1 MDINWKEVELSD
13 RELINSYYDKELIR
27 DCEFTFANNFLWK
40 PFYDTSFAIVKD
52 SLVFVSEEAG
62 LSVSFPQGAS
72 DLKAVIDELTVWFQE
87 KNSPFLMHLVSPIQF
102 GKLDELYPGRFQIE
116 YDRDYADYVYE
127 VEKLIRLSG
136 KKYHGKKNH
145 CNKFKQSY
153 PDWSYEP
160 ITDENTEECRQ
171 MAYDWWRQNDQGEG
185 GEKEE
190 EIQVTLRA
198 LEYREK
204 LGLKG
209 GLIRAGGKVVAFTLG
224 EPCGEDMYV
233 IHFEKAFSNI
243 NGAYSMINQ
252 QFLEHEA
259 EGYTFVN
266 REDDAGSE
274 GLRKAKLSYHPTFLM
289 EKGLVTERE

>member
-1 MDINWKEVELSD
+1 MDINWKELELSD
-13 RELINSYYDKELIR
+13 RELINSYYDRELIR

-87 KNSPFLMHLVSPIQF
+87 KNRPFLMHLVSPIQF

-127 VEKLIRLSG
+127 VEKLIELSG

-153 PDWSYEP
+153 PDWAYEP
-160 ITDENTEECRQ
+160 ITAENTEECRQ
-171 MAYDWWRQNDQGEG
+171 MAYAWWRQNDQGEG

-198 LEYREK
+198 LEYREI

-233 IHFEKAFSNI
+233 IHFEKAFSDV

-274 GLRKAKLSYHPTFLM
+274 GLRKAKLSYHPVFLM
-289 EKGLVTERE
+289 EKGLVAERE